1 MSMSSRICPQCG
13 SALAPDALNC
23 SICGLRYVEQAELEP
38 TQRSATA
45 NMGRT
50 NTSLSSAGQ
59 AQYAF
64 SPATPYG
71 NAAYSVPEQSPATS
85 PTTNGQSAPPPR
97 DMDDTSSPLIVP
109 LDDHSATN
117 GQKYPGNL
125 PPLNFDQLF
134 VKMRRPKNLLLI
146 VGVVILLLA
155 ILGGSIFAF
164 SRSRSATI
172 TQRGTTANS
181 PVTSV
186 SSPASLF
193 SENFAD
199 DSKGWGIG
207 SGSGFSSTIAH
218 NMLTMSEANHR
229 VLDIAIPDK
238 NNPHA
243 VYSDF
248 SVTTTFTLLKA
259 DQNDS
264 AGLYLRGASTN
275 GNFSQGYFVDIYGD
289 NSYDIFKVFAD
300 STKDTFLIG
309 PTPSS
314 AINTVGQQNKLT
326 VVMKGSNMVVLVND
340 KILISVSDTD
350 FKSGQIALFVENG
363 KSSNG
368 VQASFSSVL
377 INPAPKQLPS
387 S

>member
-13 SALAPDALNC
+13 NALAPDELNC
-23 SICGLRYVEQAELEP
+23 SICGLSYVKQAEIDP

-45 NMGRT
+45 NLGHT
-50 NTSLSSAGQ
+50 NTSISSGEQ

-64 SPATPYG
+64 SPAMRYG
-71 NAAYSVPEQSPATS
+71 NATYISPEQRSAASPA
-85 PTTNGQSAPPPR
+85 NGQYASPPQ

-109 LDDHSATN
+109 LDDHSAMH
-117 GQKYPGNL
+117 GRKYPGNL
-125 PPLNFDQLF
+125 PPLNFDQLL
-134 VKMRRPKNLLLI
+134 VQMKRPNLLVI
-146 VGVVILLLA
+146 VGVAILLLA
-155 ILGGSIFAF
+155 ILGGSIFTF
-164 SRSRSATI
+164 SRSRGATV
-172 TQRGTTANS
+172 TQHGTTAS
-181 PVTSV
+181 SSLTSV
-186 SSPASLF
+186 SSSASLF

-207 SGSGFSSTIAH
+207 RGPGFSSNIAH
-218 NMLTMSEANHR
+218 NMLNMSEANHR
-229 VLDIAIPDK
+229 VLDLTIPDT
-238 NNPHA
+238 NNTHA
-243 VYSDF
+243 SYSDF

-264 AGLYLRGASTN
+264 AGLYLRAASTN

-289 NSYDIFKVFAD
+289 NSYDIFKVFAN
-300 STKDTFLIG
+300 STKDTFLVG

-314 AINTVGQQNKLT
+314 AINAVGQQNKLT
-326 VVMKGSNMVVLVND
+326 VVMKGTNIVVLIND

-368 VQASFSSVL
+368 VQASFSSVV

>member
-1 MSMSSRICPQCG
+1 MGISSRICPQCG
-13 SALAPDALNC
+13 NALAPDELKC
-23 SICGLRYVEQAELEP
+23 SICGSSYVEQAEMEA

-45 NMGRT
+45 NLGYT
-50 NTSLSSAGQ
+50 NTSISSAGQ

-71 NAAYSVPEQSPATS
+71 NVAYTEPGQRPAALSTNEQF
-85 PTTNGQSAPPPR
+85 APPPQ
-97 DMDDTSSPLIVP
+97 DMDHTSSPLIVP
-109 LDDHSATN
+109 LDNHSAMN
-117 GQKYPGNL
+117 GRKYPGNL
-125 PPLNFDQLF
+125 PPLNFDQLL
-134 VKMRRPKNLLLI
+134 VKMKRPHLLVI
-146 VGVVILLLA
+146 VGVAILLLA
-155 ILGGSIFAF
+155 ILGGSIFTL

-172 TQRGTTANS
+172 TQHGTTTNS
-181 PVTSV
+181 SVAPVP
-186 SSPASLF
+186 SSASLF

-207 SGSGFSSTIAH
+207 SGPGFSSSIAH
-218 NMLTMSEANHR
+218 TMLNMSEANHR
-229 VLDIAIPDK
+229 VLDIAIPGS
-238 NNPHA
+238 NNTHA
-243 VYSDF
+243 IYSDF
-248 SVTTTFTLLKA
+248 SATTTFTLLKA

-264 AGLYLRGASTN
+264 AGLYVRGASVN

-300 STKDTFLIG
+300 STKDTFLVR

-314 AINTVGQQNKLT
+314 AINAVGQQNKLT
-326 VVMKGSNMVVLVND
+326 VAMKGSNMVVLIND
-340 KILISVSDTD
+340 KFLISVSDTD

-377 INPAPKQLPS
+377 VNPAPKQLPS

>member
-13 SALAPDALNC
+13 NALAPDELDC
-23 SICGLRYVEQAELEP
+23 SICGSRYMEQAAMEP

-45 NMGRT
+45 NMGRP
-50 NTSLSSAGQ
+50 NTPMSYAGQ

-64 SPATPYG
+64 SPVTPYG
-71 NAAYSVPEQSPATS
+71 NATYSVPEQSPTTS
-85 PTTNGQSAPPPR
+85 PTTNGQFAPPPR
-97 DMDDTSSPLIVP
+97 DMDDTSSPLLVP

-117 GQKYPGNL
+117 GWKYPGNL
-125 PPLNFDQLF
+125 PLPSFDQLF
-134 VKMRRPKNLLLI
+134 VKMRRPK
-146 VGVVILLLA
+146 LLA
-155 ILGGSIFAF
+155 IIGVAILFLAILSGSIFAF
-164 SRSRSATI
+164 NRSRGATV
-172 TQRGTTANS
+172 TQRGTVTNS
-181 PVTSV
+181 SATSIP
-186 SSPASLF
+186 SSASLF

-207 SGSGFSSTIAH
+207 SGPGFSSTITH
-218 NMLTMSEANHR
+218 NVLTMSEANHR
-229 VLDIAIPDK
+229 VLDIAIPDR

-300 STKDTFLIG
+300 SSKDTFLVG

-314 AINTVGQQNKLT
+314 AINAVGQQNKLT
-326 VVMKGSNMVVLVND
+326 VVMKGSNIVVLVND